1 MRRSVLDVLKDVLDT
16 RSTDINTFSGCLTD
30 GSEPKSKRIK
40 KPRVCPPPPRQRRGL
55 LKQFR
60 PQAAGGA
67 RRPGSRPG
75 VS

>member
-40 KPRVCPPPPRQRRGL
+40 KPRVCPPPPPKGWAVEKISPPCCRG
-55 LKQFR
+55 R
-60 PQAAGGA
+60 PGA
-67 RRPGSRPG
+67 R
-75 VS
+75 VSARGFP